1 MDERPGWRIG
11 WRNLGRNRRRTWI
24 TASGLALGYVAV
36 VVMSGLALGLVAE
49 MVDNGTGI
57 LTGQLQAHSAE
68 YLPDR
73 SLYATI
79 GGRDGI
85 DVETLLSAVT
95 SAPGVAAATPRVF
108 GAGLVSTGSATAAGV
123 LMGVDVE
130 RESSVSRILS
140 TLRDGELPR
149 AGHNEIAIGSEMA
162 RQVAAGP
169 GDTVVLVAPAA
180 DGSLGNDLFVVSGVF
195 ETTLTDL
202 DLAWAIAPIDALQ
215 TLLALPEGRIHEVA
229 ARVDDPWAAPV
240 AAESVNT
247 ALAGMLGEDVDAE
260 ARAWTE
266 FRPEMVDYAR
276 LTESMQWVLL
286 VIIFGMAIFGVA
298 NTLLMSSFERRK
310 EFALLLAL
318 GARPRM
324 IAGSVLA
331 EAVALATLSLLAGVA
346 LAVPILVWWH
356 RAPPDVSW
364 LYGGFTMSGGLMRPI
379 LRVEYPWSMLGL
391 TGISL
396 FLTATVAA
404 VLPAIRSARI
414 PPADTLSGR

>member
-1 MDERPGWRIG
+1 MDEKPGWRIG
-11 WRNLGRNRRRTWI
+11 WRNLGRNRRRTLL

-36 VVMSGLALGLVAE
+36 VVMSGLARGLVAE
-49 MVDNGTGI
+49 MIDNGTGI
-57 LTGQLQAHSAE
+57 LTGQLQAHSTE

-79 GGRDGI
+79 GGRDGV
-85 DVETLLSAVT
+85 DVESLVSAVA
-95 SAPGVAAATPRVF
+95 SAPGVAAAAPRVF
-108 GAGLVSTGSATAAGV
+108 GAGLVSTGSATATGV

-130 RESSVSRILS
+130 RETDVSRILS
-140 TLRDGELPR
+140 TLRDGALPR
-149 AGHNEIAIGSEMA
+149 AGRNEILIGSEMA

-195 ETTLTDL
+195 ETALTDL
-202 DLAWAIAPIDALQ
+202 DLSWAIAPIGALQ
-215 TLLALPEGRIHEVA
+215 ALLALPEDRIHEVA
-229 ARVDDPWAAPV
+229 ARVADPWAAP
-240 AAESVNT
+240 AAADSVNAAIT
-247 ALAGMLGEDVDAE
+247 RMFGEAVDTE
-260 ARAWTE
+260 ARAWTT

-286 VIIFGMAIFGVA
+286 VVIFGMAIFGVA

-331 EAVALATLSLLAGVA
+331 EAVAIAAISLLAGVA
-346 LAVPILVWWH
+346 LALPILVWWH

-364 LYGGFTMSGGLMRPI
+364 LYGGFTFAGGLMRPI
-379 LRVEYPWSMLGL
+379 LRVEYPWPMMVL
-391 TGISL
+391 TAASL
-396 FLTATVAA
+396 FFTAVVAA

>member
-1 MDERPGWRIG
+1 MDENPGWRIG
-11 WRNLGRNRRRTWI
+11 WRNLGRSRRRTLI

-36 VVMSGLALGLVAE
+36 VVMSGLARGLVAE
-49 MVDNGTGI
+49 MIDNGTGI

-85 DVETLLSAVT
+85 DVESLLRAVA
-95 SAPGVAAATPRVF
+95 SAPGVAAAAPRVF

-130 RESSVSRILS
+130 REAEVSRILS
-140 TLRDGELPR
+140 TLRDGTLPR
-149 AGHNEIAIGSEMA
+149 SGRNEILIGSEMA
-162 RQVAAGP
+162 RQVGAGP

-195 ETTLTDL
+195 ETALTDL

-215 TLLALPEGRIHEVA
+215 ALLALPDDRIHEVA
-229 ARVDDPWAAPV
+229 ARVVDPWTAPAA
-240 AAESVNT
+240 ADSVNS
-247 ALAGMLGEDVDAE
+247 AVARMFGEAVDAE
-260 ARAWTE
+260 ARAWTV

-286 VIIFGMAIFGVA
+286 VVIFGMAIFGVA

-331 EAVALATLSLLAGVA
+331 EAVAIAALSLLAGVA
-346 LAVPILVWWH
+346 LALPILVWWH

-364 LYGGFTMSGGLMRPI
+364 LYGGFTFAGGLMRPI
-379 LRVEYPWSMLGL
+379 LRVEYPWPMMVL
-391 TGISL
+391 TAASL
-396 FLTATVAA
+396 FLTAVAAA
-404 VLPAIRSARI
+404 VLPAIRSARV

>member
-1 MDERPGWRIG
+1 MDEKPGWRIG

-24 TASGLALGYVAV
+24 TATGLALGYVAV
-36 VVMSGLALGLVAE
+36 VVMSGLARGLVAE

-85 DVETLLSAVT
+85 DVETLLRAVA

-149 AGHNEIAIGSEMA
+149 AGHNEIVIGSEMA

-286 VIIFGMAIFGVA
+286 LVIFGMAIFGVA
-298 NTLLMSSFERRK
+298 HTLLMSSFERRK

>member
-36 VVMSGLALGLVAE
+36 VVMCGLARGLVAE

-57 LTGQLQAHSAE
+57 LTGQLQVHSDE

-79 GGRDGI
+79 GGRSGV
-85 DVETLLSAVT
+85 DVEMLLRAVA

-130 RESSVSRILS
+130 REASVSRILT
-140 TLRDGELPR
+140 TLREGALPR
-149 AGHNEIAIGSEMA
+149 AGHTEILIGSEMA

-169 GDTVVLVAPAA
+169 GDTVVLVAPAG

-202 DLAWAIAPIDALQ
+202 DLAWAIGPIDAVQ
-215 TLLALPEGRIHEVA
+215 TLLALPESRIHEVA
-229 ARVDDPWAAPV
+229 ARVDDPWGAPAAAV
-240 AAESVNT
+240 SVNS
-247 ALAGMLGEDVDAE
+247 ALIEMLGDGFDGE

-286 VIIFGMAIFGVA
+286 VVIFGMAIFGVA

-318 GARPRM
+318 GARPRV

-331 EAVALATLSLLAGVA
+331 EAVSLAALSLLAGVA
-346 LAVPILVWWH
+346 LALPVLVWWH

-379 LRVEYPWSMLGL
+379 LRVEYPWSMLVL
-391 TGISL
+391 TGVSL

>member
-1 MDERPGWRIG
+1 MNEKPGWKIG

-36 VVMSGLALGLVAE
+36 VVMSGLARGLVAE

-57 LTGQLQAHSAE
+57 LTGQLQTHSSD

-73 SLYATI
+73 SLYETI
-79 GGRDGI
+79 GGREGV
-85 DVETLLSAVT
+85 DVESLLQAVASAQ
-95 SAPGVAAATPRVF
+95 GVAAAAPRVF

-130 RESSVSRILS
+130 RETEVSRILS

-149 AGHNEIAIGSEMA
+149 AGRNEIVIGSEMA

-180 DGSLGNDLFVVSGVF
+180 DGSLGNDLFVVSGIF

-215 TLLALPEGRIHEVA
+215 ALLALPADRIHEVA
-229 ARVDDPWAAPV
+229 ARVDDPWAAPA
-240 AAESVNT
+240 AAESVNSSV
-247 ALAGMLGEDVDAE
+247 ASVFGGSVDAE

-286 VIIFGMAIFGVA
+286 VIVFGMAIFGVA

-318 GARPRM
+318 GARPRL

-331 EAVALATLSLLAGVA
+331 EAVSIAALSLLAGVVLA
-346 LAVPILVWWH
+346 LPILVWWN

-364 LYGGFTMSGGLMRPI
+364 LYGGFTFAGGLMRPI
-379 LRVEYPWSMLGL
+379 LRVEYPWPMMGL
-391 TGISL
+391 TAACL
-396 FLTATVAA
+396 FLTAVAAA
-404 VLPAIRSARI
+404 VLPAIRSSRI

>member
-1 MDERPGWRIG
+1 MDEKPGWRIG
-11 WRNLGRNRRRTWI
+11 WRNLGRNRRRTLI
-24 TASGLALGYVAV
+24 TASGLALGYMAV
-36 VVMSGLALGLVAE
+36 VVMSGLARGLVAE
-49 MVDNGTGI
+49 MIDNGTGI
-57 LTGQLQAHSAE
+57 LTGQLQAHSTE

-79 GGRDGI
+79 GGRGGV
-85 DVETLLSAVT
+85 DVESLVSAVA
-95 SAPGVAAATPRVF
+95 SAPGVAAAAPRVF

-130 RESSVSRILS
+130 RETDVSRILS
-140 TLRDGELPR
+140 TLRDGALPR
-149 AGHNEIAIGSEMA
+149 AGRNEILIGSEMA

-195 ETTLTDL
+195 ETALTDL
-202 DLAWAIAPIDALQ
+202 DLSWAIAPIGALQ
-215 TLLALPEGRIHEVA
+215 NLLALPEDRIHEVA
-229 ARVDDPWAAPV
+229 ARVADPWAAP
-240 AAESVNT
+240 AAADSVNAAIT
-247 ALAGMLGEDVDAE
+247 RMFGENVDTE
-260 ARAWTE
+260 ARAWTT

-286 VIIFGMAIFGVA
+286 VVIFGMAIFGVA

-331 EAVALATLSLLAGVA
+331 EAVAIAAISLLTGVA
-346 LAVPILVWWH
+346 LALPILVWWH
-356 RAPPDVSW
+356 LAPPDVSW
-364 LYGGFTMSGGLMRPI
+364 LYGGFTFAGGLMRPI
-379 LRVEYPWSMLGL
+379 LRVEYPWPMMVL
-391 TGISL
+391 TAASL
-396 FLTATVAA
+396 FFTAVVAA